1 MAKAAGIREVAEAAG
16 VSIGTVSNVV
26 NRPELVSAQMLARV
40 QATMAQ
46 LGFVRNDLARQMKMG
61 GGTTLGAIVLNIG
74 NPFFADL
81 AHALELAAEER
92 GYISV
97 LASSNQSPERENRYI
112 DLFEGQR
119 VEGMIVAPIAGITE
133 RIHRLHRSGMP
144 FVLFGYPSDEV
155 SDFCTVEMD
164 GDVGAYR
171 GIEHLIACGRRDLA
185 FVGGPRR
192 QVRDRWQG
200 ALRGAAENGVR
211 LRTLETTDQTMQEGA
226 RLGDHIASLPPEER
240 PDGIFAAN
248 DLLAM
253 GIMQSLLLARD
264 ISIPGDIAL
273 MGYDDVSYAP
283 HLSVALTTM
292 RQDVDQMAR
301 AAVDLLLTEREEGVQ
316 HEHRRVVLTP
326 DLVLRDSTGPL
337 A

>member
-112 DLFEGQR
+112 DLFE
-119 VEGMIVAPIAGITE
+119 
-133 RIHRLHRSGMP
+133 
-144 FVLFGYPSDEV
+144 
-155 SDFCTVEMD
+155 
-164 GDVGAYR
+164 
-171 GIEHLIACGRRDLA
+171 
-185 FVGGPRR
+185 
-192 QVRDRWQG
+192 
-200 ALRGAAENGVR
+200 
-211 LRTLETTDQTMQEGA
+211 
-226 RLGDHIASLPPEER
+226 
-240 PDGIFAAN
+240 
-248 DLLAM
+248 
-253 GIMQSLLLARD
+253 
-264 ISIPGDIAL
+264 
-273 MGYDDVSYAP
+273 
-283 HLSVALTTM
+283 
-292 RQDVDQMAR
+292 R
-301 AAVDLLLTEREEGVQ
+301 AASVYSS
-316 HEHRRVVLTP
+316 VV
-326 DLVLRDSTGPL
+326 STSSRWATNMSASIVSAVFSAPQIVTSTL
-337 A
+337 ALAVNSPSVIV